1 MWVGV
6 RDHNLFIMD
15 AQSPEVAAMGNHIC
29 FLPCL
34 PCMEALD
41 SKVHFF
47 FQQFRHTFCPYHR
60 HRGGYVSEFEACA
73 FLSNG
78 FSKKY
83 SFLCIGCVLRNT
95 KYFMQKNEQK
105 YASINPFHMNSQVSL
120 RIHDNGLTL
129 LSGRPTENALQLWP
143 CQSVLTILYPPHQF
157 HHHAPQPD
165 LMREGQLHLT

>member
-1 MWVGV
+1 MG
-6 RDHNLFIMD
+6 RCEGP
-15 AQSPEVAAMGNHIC
+15 QSVYNGRPEPGGGCHGEPHLLSP
-29 FLPCL
+29 LP
-34 PCMEALD
+34 ALYG
-41 SKVHFF
+41 SLRFKGAFF

-73 FLSNG
+73 FLGNG

-105 YASINPFHMNSQVSL
+105 YASINPFHMNSQVCL

-129 LSGRPTENALQLWP
+129 ISGRPTEKALQLWP
-143 CQSVLTILYPPHQF
+143 CQSVLVILLPPHQF
-157 HHHAPQPD
+157 HHHAPQPE
-165 LMREGQLHLT
+165 LMREGQFHLT

>member
-1 MWVGV
+1 MKIKSEVLVCGRARMWVGV

-60 HRGGYVSEFEACA
+60 HRGGHVSEFQAYA
-73 FLSNG
+73 FLGNG
-78 FSKKY
+78 FSK
-83 SFLCIGCVLRNT
+83 S
-95 KYFMQKNEQK
+95 
-105 YASINPFHMNSQVSL
+105 
-120 RIHDNGLTL
+120 TL
-129 LSGRPTENALQLWP
+129 F
-143 CQSVLTILYPPHQF
+143 SVLDVY
-157 HHHAPQPD
+157 
-165 LMREGQLHLT
+165 